1 MAAKEVKTVDIDLSM
16 LEMRDDSRK
25 DAPGM
30 NDYQGLRS
38 LRQQRRESMG
48 ENRKI
53 LQDNYLSLK
62 ALKERSNSRGE
73 MRSRSRG
80 SEG

>member
-1 MAAKEVKTVDIDLSM
+1 M
-16 LEMRDDSRK
+16 LETRDDPRK
-25 DAPGM
+25 DAPVM
-30 NDYQGLRS
+30 KQVETRRSSYQGLRS
-38 LRQQRRESMG
+38 LRQQRRESIG

-53 LQDNYLSLK
+53 LQDNYLSLQ